1 MNEQVGTAERSI
13 VERVDFV
20 AVPTKD
26 LEHAVEFYG
35 STLGLP
41 RSVYIEERHYAEFE
55 TSNLTLS
62 VIDAEKMG
70 IECEPVRSGIALH
83 VADVEQARTM
93 LEQRGVEFEGET
105 FDTGVCHMALFNDP
119 DGNRLILH
127 HRYAPR
133 PAESAERVG
142 TAA

>member
-1 MNEQVGTAERSI
+1 MSGLI
-13 VERVDFV
+13 ERVDFV
-20 AVPTKD
+20 AVPTSD
-26 LEHAVEFYG
+26 LERAVQFYG
-35 STLGLP
+35 TTLGLE
-41 RSVYIEERHYAEFE
+41 RSVYIKERNYAEFE

-70 IECEPVRSGIALH
+70 IECDPVRSGIALH
-83 VADVEQARTM
+83 VADVKEAREE
-93 LEQRGVEFEGET
+93 LERRGVQFEGET

-133 PAESAERVG
+133 PSQT
-142 TAA
+142 TAAAGAVSA